1 MRNLACSLHCRIC
14 EARTTLEPA
23 CPRCRGPLDAAYEW
37 NEITVSHRSIEAG
50 PASLWRYGALLPI
63 SAREPHAGWTPLIE
77 APILAARLGLRK
89 LWLKLETAHTQR
101 DARLRAVA
109 TAMATTYGLYPDRDW
124 LRLASYAA
132 EGAKT
137 VAYEIAEQLGWQYPA
152 CVIAPVATGRLLIKL
167 GQGFD
172 ELERVGLLTGRPP
185 RLLGALP
192 SGTTLEGMDGEL
204 ATATAAAAN
213 GKIVEVPPPTG
224 IQALLQVALD
234 DVRTG
239 AIASAD
245 TVVLVLA
252 GEGPTTPQEVAQLID
267 RSDRLPW

>member
-1 MRNLACSLHCRIC
+1 M
-14 EARTTLEPA
+14 LEPA
-23 CPRCRGPLDAAYEW
+23 CPRCRGPLDADYDW
-37 NEITVSHRSIEAG
+37 NEIAVSRGSIEAG
-50 PASLWRYGALLPI
+50 PSSLWRYGALLPI
-63 SAREPHAGWTPLIE
+63 SARQPHAGWTPIVE
-77 APILAARLGLRK
+77 VPILAARLGLRE

-109 TAMATTYGLYPDRDW
+109 TAAATAYGLDPDRDW

-137 VAYEIAEQLGWQYPA
+137 VAYEIGEQLGWQLPS

-172 ELERVGLLTGRPP
+172 ELERVGLVTGSPP
-185 RLLGALP
+185 RLFGARP
-192 SGTTLEGMDGEL
+192 AGTPLEGMDGEL
-204 ATATAAAAN
+204 AFATAAAAS
-213 GKIVEVPPPTG
+213 GRIVDVPPPTG
-224 IQALLQVALD
+224 IHALLQITFDEL
-234 DVRTG
+234 RTG
-239 AIASAD
+239 AIASSD

-252 GEGPTTPQEVAQLID
+252 GEGPTTPHEVAQLVD